1 VQLRRIAAI
10 AARVG
15 MIMSGVMVDGTAAPI
30 VASTTASS
38 GSNGG
43 AGMPARPYS
52 AEAVAYR
59 GRPVGR

>member
-1 VQLRRIAAI
+1 
-10 AARVG
+10 
-15 MIMSGVMVDGTAAPI
+15 MSGVMVDGTAAPI